1 MADISKE
8 LEAFR
13 KAVYGEEV
21 RGALISVAEKT
32 NEVSEATERAEKTR
46 VSAEKAR
53 VSAENTRVSQE
64 AARKTA
70 ETARS
75 GAEAERVEAEN
86 TRVSQEAARVKAETA
101 RGSAETKRADA
112 EKLRV
117 SQEASRKTAESGRVE
132 AENTRTSQESA
143 RVEAEVARA
152 NAEKARGTAE
162 TNRIN
167 AEKKRQTDTAAAIDN
182 CNTATDR
189 ANKAAQD
196 AEDVVAGKGF
206 IASSEKG
213 AAGGVATLD
222 SAGKVP
228 DSQMPDIGDLAPVFA
243 QASARTNLTSQ
254 EKLKVSL
261 GKIMKWFADLKAH
274 AFANPVN
281 NLTGADPDYP
291 LAAPQGKALNDKIT
305 ELTQNVVTKTMM
317 SNQQVNSTDKVP
329 TSALV
334 YIMQQNI
341 GKLTRSRT
349 IDAWWGMGIV
359 RSDGNFVTVFL
370 NGVFVGEKG
379 SVLKTNNPIIISV
392 NSLKYTLS
400 NPEIVQRDCGVTIKS
415 AVKNANIGG
424 DQNTCVFTT
433 TFTLSS

>member
-1 MADISKE
+1 MAYSPTTWINGDVITAERLNK
-8 LEAFR
+8 LE
-13 KAVYGEEV
+13 KAVHYEQEEMEL
-21 RGALISVAEKT
+21 REK
-32 NEVSEATERAEKTR
+32 S
-46 VSAEKAR
+46 R

-143 RVEAEVARA
+143 RVEEEKKRASSEEKRRVAETDRV
-152 NAEKARGTAE
+152 NAEE
-162 TNRIN
+162 
-167 AEKKRQTDTAAAIDN
+167 KRQTDTAAAIDN

-222 SAGKVP
+222 ESGKIPQEEIPNITDSDEQTISFEMAAQRANIQPGDILAIAFGKLAKYCADLQQHAFEAPVQNLTATIAGKVLDATMGKHLKDYV
-228 DSQMPDIGDLAPVFA
+228 DSI
-243 QASARTNLTSQ
+243 
-254 EKLKVSL
+254 K
-261 GKIMKWFADLKAH
+261 ADLTNK
-274 AFANPVN
+274 
-281 NLTGADPDYP
+281 
-291 LAAPQGKALNDKIT
+291 
-305 ELTQNVVTKTMM
+305 VVIGNQKT
-317 SNQQVNSTDKVP
+317 
-329 TSALV
+329 L
-334 YIMQQNI
+334 
-341 GKLTRSRT
+341 
-349 IDAWWGMGIV
+349 
-359 RSDGNFVTVFL
+359 
-370 NGVFVGEKG
+370 
-379 SVLKTNNPIIISV
+379 
-392 NSLKYTLS
+392 
-400 NPEIVQRDCGVTIKS
+400 
-415 AVKNANIGG
+415 
-424 DQNTCVFTT
+424 
-433 TFTLSS
+433 

>member
-53 VSAENTRVSQE
+53 VSAENTRASQE
-64 AARKTA
+64 TARKAA
-70 ETARS
+70 ETSRS

-132 AENTRTSQESA
+132 VENTRTSQESA
-143 RVEAEVARA
+143 RVEEEKKRASSEEKRRVAETDRV
-152 NAEKARGTAE
+152 NAEE
-162 TNRIN
+162 
-167 AEKKRQTDTAAAIDN
+167 KRQTDTAAAIDN

-222 SAGKVP
+222 ESGKIPQEEIPNITDSDEQTISFEMAAQRANIQPGDILAIAFGKLAKYCADLQQHAFEAPVQNLTATIAGKVLDATMGKHLKDYV
-228 DSQMPDIGDLAPVFA
+228 DSIKADLTNKVVIGNQKNAMILASDQSPTFSSGTATVNLSSIA
-243 QASARTNLTSQ
+243 DAYSKTVRNAVVQLKSASSAVITSANVSDNIITIKCSNLSGTPF
-254 EKLKVSL
+254 E
-261 GKIMKWFADLKAH
+261 GKIA
-274 AFANPVN
+274 
-281 NLTGADPDYP
+281 
-291 LAAPQGKALNDKIT
+291 
-305 ELTQNVVTKTMM
+305 VTLLLFM
-317 SNQQVNSTDKVP
+317 S
-329 TSALV
+329 
-334 YIMQQNI
+334 
-341 GKLTRSRT
+341 
-349 IDAWWGMGIV
+349 
-359 RSDGNFVTVFL
+359 
-370 NGVFVGEKG
+370 
-379 SVLKTNNPIIISV
+379 
-392 NSLKYTLS
+392 
-400 NPEIVQRDCGVTIKS
+400 
-415 AVKNANIGG
+415 
-424 DQNTCVFTT
+424 
-433 TFTLSS
+433 